1 MMHTHEIKRERMGN
15 ANLIYPKLPSE
26 DPANSVTL
34 HKNYYTDQAIFEQEK
49 QDLFYK
55 TWHYGGWVGDLKEPG
70 QYLTTSLF
78 DQNVIIIRSQ
88 DGELAGFYNVCKHRG
103 HTLLNGTGR
112 VTRITCPY
120 HSWVYDLKGQLKHA
134 RASETTPAL
143 DMDSVQLTPINVDVV
158 AGLFVFF
165 NLDVDAPALEPELSE
180 FVADLEREIPEL
192 RDLVR
197 SANPREEPDPETGTF
212 LDNAYPVEANWKI
225 VMENFLECYHCKPGH
240 PGVEA
245 LFALNDLTYEGHN
258 LWAKQK
264 SSVAGIEGGKQI
276 FWTLFPNLVL
286 STVVGEKPYLSM
298 FVFAVPDGPTRTLP
312 GYGGYYQ
319 LPDDD
324 GTRILKQNFNQVGA
338 EDKALCEAAQRG
350 MRSLG
355 YEQGVFMYTP
365 DNSECTEEASHAFS
379 RFVMRYVS
387 KN

>member
-1 MMHTHEIKRERMGN
+1 M
-15 ANLIYPKLPSE
+15 ADLQLIHPKLPSE

-34 HKNYYTDQAIFEQEK
+34 HKSYYTSPAIFEQEK

-55 TWHYGGWVGDLKEPG
+55 TWHYAGWVGDLQEPG
-70 QYLTTSLF
+70 QYLTASLF
-78 DQNVIIIRSQ
+78 DQHVIIIRGR
-88 DGELAGFYNVCKHRG
+88 DGELAGFHNVCKHRG
-103 HTLLNGTGR
+103 HTLLNGKGR

-120 HSWVYDLKGQLKHA
+120 HSWVYDLKGQLKRA

-143 DMDSVQLTPINVDVV
+143 DMDHVQLTPINVDVV

-165 NLDVDAPALEPELSE
+165 NLDVDAPALDPQLTDL
-180 FVADLEREIPEL
+180 VADLEQEIPQL
-192 RDLVR
+192 KDLIR
-197 SANPREEPDPETGTF
+197 ANVLQEEFDTESGTF
-212 LDNAYPVEANWKI
+212 IENAYPVNANWKI
-225 VMENFLECYHCKPGH
+225 VMENFLECYHCKPSH

-245 LFALNDLTYEGHN
+245 LFTLGDLTYEGHD

-276 FWTLFPNLVL
+276 FWTLFPNLTL
-286 STVVGEKPYLSM
+286 STVVGEKPHLSV
-298 FVFAVPDGPTRTLP
+298 FIFAVPDGPTRTLP

-338 EDKALCEAAQRG
+338 EDKALCESAQRG
-350 MRSLG
+350 MTSLG
-355 YEQGVFMYTP
+355 YDQGVFMYAP

-379 RFVMRYVS
+379 RFVMKYVVR
-387 KN
+387 N